1 MVSVT
6 LLVVGKLKESY
17 WREACAEYQK
27 RMGSFCRLSVV
38 EVEEYRLPDR
48 PSPAQIQG
56 GLEAEGKKLLQAI
69 PQGAWVC
76 ALCIEGRELS
86 SPQLAARL
94 EQVTV
99 GGKSQLVFVIGGSFG
114 LSRQVKDRADFR
126 LSISPMTFPHQ
137 LARVLVLEQLYR
149 AFSIN
154 GGAKYHK

>member
-99 GGKSQLVFVIGGSFG
+99 GGKSQLVFVIGGSCG
-114 LSRQVKDRADFR
+114 LHPEVKARAAER
-126 LSISPMTFPHQ
+126 LSMSPMTFPHH
-137 LARVLVLEQLYR
+137 LARVMLLEQIYR
-149 AFSIN
+149 AYQIN
-154 GGAKYHK
+154 TGGKYHK

>member
-1 MVSVT
+1 MVSIT

-27 RMGSFCRLSVV
+27 RMGSFYRLSVV

-76 ALCIEGRELS
+76 ALCIVGKELS

-114 LSRQVKDRADFR
+114 LSQQV
-126 LSISPMTFPHQ
+126 
-137 LARVLVLEQLYR
+137 
-149 AFSIN
+149 
-154 GGAKYHK
+154 